1 MNKYIIELLKLQT
14 SVILPGLGSLMIG
27 NSKSGKIVFNP
38 LLKFNDGALAKFISE
53 KDGIDKQAAQNQV
66 AKFVREIEAELAKG
80 NSFDIFQF
88 GKFQKNAKGEIEFI
102 QDPATSFVVEE
113 KPKTTAAK
121 TEKPVVQPV
130 KEIVSEKTETPVK
143 PEIKETKPEP
153 VVNKESVKPE
163 AKTKDE
169 PKKESESLLEK
180 LKSSKD
186 AIQNKTDDTEAKTK
200 EEISKQAKNTYVP
213 SDEVKL
219 PKAEEK
225 IPEIS
230 KHIPVAE
237 PSKKEPAAQEKNSF
251 KPIEEIK
258 TAVEKN
264 DKTEELKPVTDEAK
278 KTLVSEVK
286 KEDPKSDKKEDKKK
300 DEKKNKESVKE
311 KFKKDKPQKIKHENP
326 EGKKPKKKK
335 RWVLWFILL
344 IIVGGGAAAGWF
356 YKDQINEFLHAG
368 VGDQDKDSTHAQN
381 DTHQDTTHHETIV
394 EEPVTEDT
402 TAIVEETTE
411 TVAEETV
418 EETHHEPVVDHSSP
432 GGTYH
437 IIGNAFS
444 SEKNA
449 ENYVSK
455 MKEKGYNA
463 QNIGKYNGLYLVS
476 LKSFGTKEEAKNN
489 LSSVKADA
497 EGAYVMKGK

>member
-1 MNKYIIELLKLQT
+1 MNKYIIELLRLQT

-27 NSKSGKIVFNP
+27 NSKSGKVVFNP

-53 KDGIDKQAAQNQV
+53 KDGIDKQTAQNQV

-88 GKFQKNAKGEIEFI
+88 GKFQKNAKGDIEFI
-102 QDPATSFVVEE
+102 QDSATSFVSEE
-113 KPKTTAAK
+113 KTTAPK
-121 TEKPVVQPV
+121 TDKPVVQQDKPADSA
-130 KEIVSEKTETPVK
+130 KCETAVK
-143 PEIKETKPEP
+143 PEVSDVKSESTEIKKVIPA
-153 VVNKESVKPE
+153 VKKDE
-163 AKTKDE
+163 AKPAEKIKDE

-180 LKSSKD
+180 LKSSKED
-186 AIQNKTDDTEAKTK
+186 TQKKAAETEAKTK
-200 EEISKQAKNTYVP
+200 EELTKQAKNTFVP
-213 SDEVKL
+213 SDEIKL
-219 PKAEEK
+219 PKTEEK
-225 IPEIS
+225 TPEIS

-237 PSKKEPAAQEKNSF
+237 PSKKEPATQEKNSF
-251 KPIEEIK
+251 KPVEEIK
-258 TAVEKN
+258 AAVEK
-264 DKTEELKPVTDEAK
+264 TETKPDLKPVTDETPK
-278 KTLVSEVK
+278 VNVS
-286 KEDPKSDKKEDKKK
+286 DAKKEDKKSDKK

-311 KFKKDKPQKIKHENP
+311 KFKKDKPQKVKHENP

-335 RWVLWFILL
+335 RWVLWFIIL
-344 IIVGGGAAAGWF
+344 IIVGGGATAGWF
-356 YKDQINEFLHAG
+356 YKDQINEFLHSG
-368 VGDQDKDSTHAQN
+368 VGDHDKDSTHAQN
-381 DTHQDTTHHETIV
+381 NTHQDTTLLETIV
-394 EEPVTEDT
+394 EEPITDDT
-402 TAIVEETTE
+402 TAVIEETTE
-411 TVAEETV
+411 TVT

-476 LKSFGTKEEAKNN
+476 LKSFGSKEEAKNN